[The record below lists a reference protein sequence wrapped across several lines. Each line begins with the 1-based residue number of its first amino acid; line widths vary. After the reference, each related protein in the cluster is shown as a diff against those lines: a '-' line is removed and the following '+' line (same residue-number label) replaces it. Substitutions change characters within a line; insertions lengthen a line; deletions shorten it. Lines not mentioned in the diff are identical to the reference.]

1 MPAYMKLGDIKGE
14 AMAHEMN
21 KPFSPQQASASADSI
36 AHQISREHPKGAD
49 AIFIVPSRQT
59 GFTVVP
65 GENGIIAILIGLLL
79 PAVQKIRSASSAS
92 PEVRSLQRCRIPGG
106 KLGVARTD
114 GMPTPFAEYQEVA
127 F

>member
-21 KPFSPQQASASADSI
+21 KPFSPQQVSASADNI
-36 AHQISREHPKGAD
+36 AQQISREHPKGAN
-49 AIFIVPSRQT
+49 ALFIVPSRQT
-59 GFTVVP
+59 GFTVVT

-79 PAVQKIRSASSAS
+79 PAVQKIRTAANAS
-92 PEVRSLQRCRIPGG
+92 PEIRSLQRCRMPGG
-106 KLGVARTD
+106 KLGVARAD
-114 GMPTPFAEYQEVA
+114 GMPTPFADFQEVQ